1 MGFFC
6 GKIECNFPVGI
17 KDDMKM
23 NKQPQNA
30 VLIVVDVQNGFT
42 PGGNLAVA
50 DADIIIPTIN
60 QLAGCFENVVLT
72 QDWHPDNHISFAANH
87 LGKQPFETIE
97 LDYGPQVLWPKHC
110 VKGTQDAE
118 FHPDLNI
125 PTAQL
130 IIRKGFHAHIDSYSA
145 FMEADHATMTGLTSY
160 LKERGIDTVYV
171 VGIATDFCVAWTAL
185 DAVKQGF
192 KTLVVEDACK
202 GIDLNGS
209 LEHAWQTMQRQG
221 VVRIQST
228 DLLSKH

>member
-1 MGFFC
+1 MGFFY
-6 GKIECNFPVGI
+6 GKIECNFPIGI
-17 KDDMKM
+17 EDDMKM
-23 NKQPQNA
+23 NKQPKNA

-50 DADIIIPTIN
+50 DADTIVPTIN
-60 QLAGCFENVVLT
+60 QLSDCFENIVLT
-72 QDWHPDNHISFAANH
+72 QDWHPDNHISFAQNH
-87 LGKQPFETIE
+87 SGKQPFETIE

-110 VKGTQDAE
+110 VQGTKDAE
-118 FHPDLNI
+118 FHPNLNI
-125 PTAQL
+125 PKAQL

-145 FMEADHATMTGLTSY
+145 FMEADHATMTGLKGY

-202 GIDLNGS
+202 AIDLNGS
-209 LEHAWQTMQRQG
+209 LEQAWQTMQQLG
-221 VVRIQST
+221 IVRIQST
-228 DLLSKH
+228 DLLGDR